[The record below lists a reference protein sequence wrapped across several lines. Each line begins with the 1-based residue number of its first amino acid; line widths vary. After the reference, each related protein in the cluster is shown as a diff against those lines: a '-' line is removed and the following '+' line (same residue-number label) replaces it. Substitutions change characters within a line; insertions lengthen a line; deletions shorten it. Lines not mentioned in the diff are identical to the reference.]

1 MAIACIFAYEKLIIW
16 DCLCEKGPD
25 AYIIK
30 FPVYAL
36 RLVKDSELYN
46 FMPDSHCVCV
56 EYMSDFRI

>member
-46 FMPDSHCVCV
+46 FMTDTSILIAYV
-56 EYMSDFRI
+56 